1 MIIIGAQYDVDLD
14 QSAGGGESEKDL
26 SWIYSEYRVDRS
38 SRWTGGVDGKDMWK
52 IVPSS
57 LAWGLEGGSCLH
69 LRWEG
74 YCYGRFLRR
83 WLLFQFYVLDVH

>member
-38 SRWTGGVDGKDMWK
+38 CDKLVEWMEKTCER
-52 IVPSS
+52 
-57 LAWGLEGGSCLH
+57 
-69 LRWEG
+69 
-74 YCYGRFLRR
+74 
-83 WLLFQFYVLDVH
+83 LFPVL